1 VRKFFKNLKIEKEHI
16 LDVSEELEQSISRS
30 STLLIL
36 ISMSSI
42 LIYKCGLEKAT
53 NAFHSVE
60 TLPLLLTE
68 EFWEQLLQTLL
79 GNITRCILAAAVL
92 FWFYN
97 YKSSALKEIRILRS
111 LFNDHKIPTNWY
123 ELHAPRWIKIV
134 PYLFFFVFFMMAFF
148 VNEPRVVGAI
158 MILLFVLDMSGNKLI
173 QRNLKRY
180 LGDKNYDPEGHFK
193 QTIGE
198 RRKAAERYWLDLP
211 QIDRIL
217 VCSLVTFGAW
227 QISFLDNVSIGS
239 WPVNLG
245 YKVGFTS
252 AGEQISVG
260 EHIAYV
266 LLTLVILGNELV
278 MRLWRS
284 ERSREIAK
292 ANRMERHIRLA
303 LTKELDLVRKNTD

>member
-1 VRKFFKNLKIEKEHI
+1 MRKFFKNLKIEKEHI